1 MINLSYKRACVWK
14 QSPTWSCCIP
24 SRFEPPSTPRSW
36 TWPCPVLYT
45 WSPLLECTPL
55 FRFYPASPGHDRDLV
70 PSPSRNYRQQR
81 KQENSDCEP
90 FSGHYYYYYLGAEA
104 RTTSMTARS
113 WSEIK
118 LHVSAVISRL
128 FQIIWFAKTVLTI
141 QKWNCRLEIKTKQMS
156 STLVI
161 LRRWWD
167 ENGCQMYKN
176 ENRSCKAC

>member
-1 MINLSYKRACVWK
+1 MLTFENKVLPGAVVSLRDLNLLLLQGAVLGLVL
-14 QSPTWSCCIP
+14 CC
-24 SRFEPPSTPRSW
+24 
-36 TWPCPVLYT
+36 T

-70 PSPSRNYRQQR
+70 PSPSRNYRQQK
-81 KQENSDCEP
+81 KQENSDCEA
-90 FSGHYYYYYLGAEA
+90 FSGHYYLGAEA

-128 FQIIWFAKTVLTI
+128 FQIIWFAKTVHTI
-141 QKWNCRLEIKTKQMS
+141 QKWNCRLEIKTNVVHTGYFTSLMDK
-156 STLVI
+156 
-161 LRRWWD
+161 
-167 ENGCQMYKN
+167 NGCQMYKN

>member
-1 MINLSYKRACVWK
+1 MFETNCASIRWSTSRINVLTFENEVLPGAVVSLRDLNLLLLQGAELGLVL
-14 QSPTWSCCIP
+14 CC
-24 SRFEPPSTPRSW
+24 
-36 TWPCPVLYT
+36 T

-70 PSPSRNYRQQR
+70 PSPSRNYRQQK
-81 KQENSDCEP
+81 KQENSDCEA
-90 FSGHYYYYYLGAEA
+90 FSGHYYLGAEA

-141 QKWNCRLEIKTKQMS
+141 QKWNCR
-156 STLVI
+156 
-161 LRRWWD
+161 
-167 ENGCQMYKN
+167 
-176 ENRSCKAC
+176 